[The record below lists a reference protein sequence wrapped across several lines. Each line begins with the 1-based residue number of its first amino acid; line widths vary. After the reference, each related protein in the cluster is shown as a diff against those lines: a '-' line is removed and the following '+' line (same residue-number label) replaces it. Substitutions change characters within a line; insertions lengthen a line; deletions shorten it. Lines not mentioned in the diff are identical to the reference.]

1 MCGICRTRSALRCN
15 YAIISPFLK
24 RAISSAGSAPY
35 TLICPLFSAV
45 GSPARHCIRI
55 LFLCA
60 KIPVKISVA
69 SSAIIENGFIAQ
81 LGERQVRNLE
91 VRGSIP
97 LWSTKAEPDEPRGRL
112 ALLLSLQSIWSAE
125 SSFWSVRSTRKN
137 KKEATAQDCS
147 CAVASLC
154 FFIAITDFVIIY
166 QNPARF

>member
-1 MCGICRTRSALRCN
+1 MTITAAGKINLNFQLTICSRS
-15 YAIISPFLK
+15 
-24 RAISSAGSAPY
+24 
-35 TLICPLFSAV
+35 
-45 GSPARHCIRI
+45 
-55 LFLCA
+55 
-60 KIPVKISVA
+60 VKITNA
-69 SSAIIENGFIAQ
+69 SGGIAQ
-81 LGERQVRNLE
+81 LGERLNGIQE
-91 VRGSIP
+91 VSGSIP
-97 LWSTKAEPDEPRGRL
+97 LISTKAEPDEPRGRL

>member
-1 MCGICRTRSALRCN
+1 MYATGVQTHLCNQQVGGSSPSTSSNPFSKQRTEYGGIPEWPKGADCKSVVSDFGGSN
-15 YAIISPFLK
+15 PPSP
-24 RAISSAGSAPY
+24 
-35 TLICPLFSAV
+35 
-45 GSPARHCIRI
+45 
-55 LFLCA
+55 
-60 KIPVKISVA
+60 
-69 SSAIIENGFIAQ
+69 
-81 LGERQVRNLE
+81 
-91 VRGSIP
+91 
-97 LWSTKAEPDEPRGRL
+97 TKAEPDEPRGRL